1 MPQEIEIKL
10 KIDDLAAFQQSL
22 SRLKAKPVFRGS
34 GRIHEVNVIFDSPRG
49 RLAKKAQLLR
59 IRTETPVGQGRAQG
73 GKQADDQSECGPT
86 RAVLTFKRP
95 LSAQDPNALNLA
107 EQRSPEMPG
116 EKSATHKV
124 RDEIETV
131 VTDVTTLAAIFEGI
145 GMRGWF
151 RYEKYRTTY
160 RLSARWAKGLLIE
173 VDETP
178 IGNFAELEGPPK
190 KIDRA
195 ARELGFSKADYIL
208 KNYLTLYR
216 EHCRRRAVKP
226 GNMLF
231 PNNRRAAMKK
241 NRKKSIKNSFSS

>member
-1 MPQEIEIKL
+1 MPQETEIKL
-10 KIDDLAAFQQSL
+10 RIADLQAFRKSL
-22 SRLKAKPVFRGS
+22 SQLKAKPLFRGT
-34 GRIHEVNVIFDSPRG
+34 GRIHEMNLIFDTARG
-49 RLAKKAQLLR
+49 GLAKKAQLLR
-59 IRTETPVGQGRAQG
+59 IRTETPVAESGA
-73 GKQADDQSECGPT
+73 KDQATPARG
-86 RAVLTFKRP
+86 VLTFKRP
-95 LSAQDPNALNLA
+95 ADSGPALNPRLA
-107 EQRSPEMPG
+107 AIPG
-116 EKSATHKV
+116 ELPARRPRRESAGSHKV

-131 VTDVTTLAAIFEGI
+131 VTDAATLAAIFEGI
-145 GMRGWF
+145 GMHGWF

-173 VDETP
+173 LDETP

-216 EHCRRRAVKP
+216 EECRRRGMKP

-231 PNNRRAAMKK
+231 SKGHHPADTTR
-241 NRKKSIKNSFSS
+241 